1 MTKMSEPKTPQQ
13 KQQET
18 IARNRE
24 VLRKE
29 NEVAALE
36 RIRKECEA
44 RRKRRRRWLR
54 KRELME

>member
-24 VLRKE
+24 ALRKE